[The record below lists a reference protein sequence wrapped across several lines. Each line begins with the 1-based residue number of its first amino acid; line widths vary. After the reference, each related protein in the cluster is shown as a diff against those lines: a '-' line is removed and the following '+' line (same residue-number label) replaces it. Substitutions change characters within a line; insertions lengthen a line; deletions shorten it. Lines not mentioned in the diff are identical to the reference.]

1 MYEGMWIDDLAKCG
15 QMKDWNRDSAPDA
28 TQFPLPPV
36 SIVILICVIFCRLK
50 DIFLLFSV
58 AK

>member
-1 MYEGMWIDDLAKCG
+1 MWIDDLAKCG